1 MGSNYLTFCHLN
13 DRSPGGNL
21 HPVYLFTV
29 PVCETIGLISILY
42 LMSLCY
48 FHYLLLKDFFS
59 EVILFFFVGQTW
71 LWSSGSWGSWSR
83 TTPALKTGTWEP
95 WSHNWIP
102 QSSSRRNSSL
112 RCSVWQGRTGGKKW
126 PGSYCQTGPLN
137 TRCAAHSVHCALPI
151 QCIAR
156 IDQSVAYLEKYPYT

>member
-29 PVCETIGLISILY
+29 PVCKTIGLISILY

-59 EVILFFFVGQTW
+59 KVILFFLLVRPDCGAQGAEGPGQ
-71 LWSSGSWGSWSR
+71 GHGGQAER
-83 TTPALKTGTWEP
+83 
-95 WSHNWIP
+95 
-102 QSSSRRNSSL
+102 L
-112 RCSVWQGRTGGKKW
+112 R
-126 PGSYCQTGPLN
+126 
-137 TRCAAHSVHCALPI
+137 H
-151 QCIAR
+151 
-156 IDQSVAYLEKYPYT
+156 